1 MKKIAIIL
9 SIIFTLSAMTVN
21 AATVPRESVALH
33 LTEDCVLVAESLIA
47 DVLTEVQNGL
57 GYAGARAKTNRII
70 FNAWLNGKTNGYSY
84 GDLTVVA
91 NNAIFQYRDMYLR
104 PEFSAENENKVKA
117 IIADVITQFADGEID
132 YYTAEKLSREKI
144 YQSVNPYFDLETE
157 MAKDSCYRDIPLVD
171 NSLFTIARKLLLEV
185 K

>member
-21 AATVPRESVALH
+21 AASVPRESVAPH

-104 PEFSAENENKVKA
+104 PEFYAENENKVKA

-157 MAKDSCYRDIPLVD
+157 MAKDSCYRDIPSVD

>member
-21 AATVPRESVALH
+21 AASVPRESVAPH

-104 PEFSAENENKVKA
+104 PEFYAENENKVKA

-132 YYTAEKLSREKI
+132 YYTTEKLSREKI

-157 MAKDSCYRDIPLVD
+157 MAKDSCYRDIPSVD